1 MRRLKRF
8 LSILL
13 VSAMLMLPMAAF
25 AVTPNPTVASPGY
38 MVLTFHVSGVVLTG
52 AGTGLIKFNMPFP
65 ARLITVQQS
74 VAALAGAAPTVDV
87 LVAGSSILTAVTTMT
102 TAGIVYEALIATP
115 TIADEAAVTV
125 NLTTGTSMSN
135 ITIVMVLKRL

>member
-1 MRRLKRF
+1 
-8 LSILL
+8 
-13 VSAMLMLPMAAF
+13 
-25 AVTPNPTVASPGY
+25 

-74 VAALAGAAPTVDV
+74 VAALAGTAPTVDV
-87 LVAGSSILTAVTTMT
+87 LVAGSTILTNVTTMAA
-102 TAGIVYEALIATP
+102 AGTVYEALIATP
-115 TIADEAAVTV
+115 TIADEAAVSV

-135 ITIVMVLKRL
+135 VTIVMVLKRL